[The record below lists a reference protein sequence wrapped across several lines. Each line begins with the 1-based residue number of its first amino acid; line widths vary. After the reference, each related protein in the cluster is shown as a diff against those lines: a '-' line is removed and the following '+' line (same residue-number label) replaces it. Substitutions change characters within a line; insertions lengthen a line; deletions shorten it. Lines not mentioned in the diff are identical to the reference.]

1 MPYAARCRNWRPGS
15 DVRVTSEATWKGE
28 TVKYLLILQMNPE
41 VMDAMT
47 EDERQAI
54 YRGHAD
60 FIDTITKSGE
70 MVTTHALADPSNSIT
85 VRRNPAGGPPT
96 VTDGPYLESKEFMAG
111 FYIVDCESRD
121 RVVELTRMIPD
132 SRHTG
137 VEIRPIM
144 SEGGAD

>member
-1 MPYAARCRNWRPGS
+1 M
-15 DVRVTSEATWKGE
+15 
-28 TVKYLLILQMNPE
+28 KYLLILQMNPE
-41 VMDAMT
+41 IMEAMS

-54 YRGHAD
+54 YRGHMD

-70 MVTTHALADPSNSIT
+70 MVTTHALADPSTSIT
-85 VRRNPAGGPPT
+85 VRPGA

-121 RVVELTRMIPD
+121 RVVELARMIPD

-137 VEIRPIM
+137 VEIRQVM
-144 SEGGAD
+144 SDGGAD